1 MDMIV
6 SLLQSL
12 VPFLIVLSILVYI
25 HEMGHYIV
33 ARLNGVR
40 VEIFSIGFGPE
51 LFGWTNKNNTRWKV
65 SLIPLGGYVKIAN
78 EEDVFSD
85 AERQK
90 LEKKM
95 PEDSLLAKP
104 IWARIAVS
112 FAGPA
117 ANYVLA
123 LVLLSALYVSV
134 GQRVLE
140 PGVLVG
146 QVMPESPA
154 LKAGLAAGDKILS
167 VNGKELE
174 SVEDFQGI
182 VSKASGQTLKL
193 EVITPDNAPKQ
204 ISLTPQKDGQ
214 GYGKIGIA
222 LRGVVVSKKHDFF
235 ASIYY
240 AGKDVL
246 DMSVKTVLMLGD
258 MIVGNRSADGL
269 SGPIGIASLVGDV
282 AKQGLVEI
290 LFLSA
295 FLSINLGLI
304 NLFPIPILDGGHI
317 LLYIMEWIR
326 GKPVPE
332 KVQNFAFNIGFGL
345 MAALFIFTFWND
357 LMRLQWVH
365 KLINLVTNLI

>member
-1 MDMIV
+1 
-6 SLLQSL
+6 
-12 VPFLIVLSILVYI
+12 
-25 HEMGHYIV
+25 
-33 ARLNGVR
+33 
-40 VEIFSIGFGPE
+40 
-51 LFGWTNKNNTRWKV
+51 
-65 SLIPLGGYVKIAN
+65 
-78 EEDVFSD
+78 
-85 AERQK
+85 
-90 LEKKM
+90 M

-193 EVITPDNAPKQ
+193 DVITPDNAPKQ